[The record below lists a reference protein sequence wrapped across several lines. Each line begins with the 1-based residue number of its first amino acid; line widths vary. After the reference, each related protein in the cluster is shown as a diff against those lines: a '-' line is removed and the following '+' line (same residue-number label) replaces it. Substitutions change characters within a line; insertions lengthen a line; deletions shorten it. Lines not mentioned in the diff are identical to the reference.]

1 MSNLGSILKNRRE
14 ELGKD
19 IQTVSKELRINQ
31 KYLQAI
37 ENGDFRSLP
46 SYVHCYGFV
55 KNYIKYLALNEQEMM
70 KLFSQECPKSI
81 FNPNIKNENTQIFDE
96 VNKEVSKSQIKKRVY
111 IYSTISII
119 FILIAIIY
127 IYSIKKTKIVN
138 NESAV
143 KSSSE
148 NLSVSPIND
157 NSDKNSPKTTDNIDL
172 NNPQLDNKAILQ
184 QLYDNSASPK
194 DNSADNKTVLK
205 QVKLSFYNTCWVNV
219 KIDNKTELDFIAKPG
234 YTREFSFKDFF
245 IIDIGDASA
254 ISISYNNQ
262 TIGGLG
268 KPRES
273 IKNLYFTLNNDKL
286 TYTKK

>member
-1 MSNLGSILKNRRE
+1 MINLGSILKNRRE

>member
-19 IQTVSKELRINQ
+19 IQNISKELRINQ

-37 ENGDFRSLP
+37 ANGEFRSLP

-55 KNYIKYLALNEQEMM
+55 RSYIKYLGLDEQEMM
-70 KLFSQECPKSI
+70 NLFTQECPKSI
-81 FNPNIKNENTQIFDE
+81 FNPDIKNENAQIFDE
-96 VNKEVSKSQIKKRVY
+96 VNKEVSKSQIKKRLY
-111 IYSTISII
+111 TYSTISIV
-119 FILIAIIY
+119 FILIATIY
-127 IYSIKKTKIVN
+127 LYSIKKPKIVD
-138 NESAV
+138 NESTA
-143 KSSSE
+143 KSLSE
-148 NLSVSPIND
+148 NFSVSPIND
-157 NSDKNSPKTTDNIDL
+157 NSDNNSPKTTDNIDSSS
-172 NNPQLDNKAILQ
+172 NQLDNNAILQ

-205 QVKLSFYNTCWVNV
+205 QIKLSFYNTCWVNV

-234 YTREFSFKDFF
+234 YTKEFTFKDFF

>member
-70 KLFSQECPKSI
+70 ELFSQECPKSI

>member
-70 KLFSQECPKSI
+70 ELFSQECPKSI

-127 IYSIKKTKIVN
+127 IYSIKKTKIVD